1 MKDLKDTCRVAVVQC
16 APVMFDKK
24 AGTEKMV
31 ELIREAGKNGAEL
44 IVFPELII
52 PCYPYGMTFGYT
64 VGSRDKVGRLDW
76 KRYYD
81 NSLCVPGPETELL
94 GQAAKEVHAY
104 VSIGVSERGEDSAT
118 LYNSNLVFS
127 PEGELLNVHR
137 KLKPTG
143 AERLVYGD
151 ANKDYFPI
159 TDTPWGPM
167 GNLICWESYMPLAR
181 VALYQKGITLYI
193 SPNTN
198 DNPEWQDTIKHIAIE
213 EFPGALVHNVRTFN
227 KLCEVVGE
235 DSDVLGLNLD
245 PSHLMIQGAEP
256 IAAARALGD
265 KIFYVHGKDARP
277 ERYNV
282 DVDGLLENLPV
293 ECSKDRTWN
302 YVAVGCGRDLQWWKE
317 FFSVC
322 HMMGYDGYVS
332 LEMEDLTM
340 SVEAGLE
347 TSIDALKATISK

>member
-1 MKDLKDTCRVAVVQC
+1 MKLSICTDVFGKIPFTEML
-16 APVMFDKK
+16 DKVK
-24 AGTEKMV
+24 AYGLDAIEMTAGGWGGCCFIPSAE
-31 ELIREAGKNGAEL
+31 ELIRDDAKREAFKAEIDKRGLEISALNCSGNPLIDTPMGHAHSKTMRDTFVLAGKLGVDTVVTMSGLPAGAPGDKTPNWFVSTISWPEYDGFNYMAEGVKYQWEVAAEWWKETCKIAKANG
-44 IVFPELII
+44 V
-52 PCYPYGMTFGYT
+52 
-64 VGSRDKVGRLDW
+64 K
-76 KRYYD
+76 K
-81 NSLCVPGPETELL
+81 
-94 GQAAKEVHAY
+94 
-104 VSIGVSERGEDSAT
+104 
-118 LYNSNLVFS
+118 
-127 PEGELLNVHR
+127 
-137 KLKPTG
+137 
-143 AERLVYGD
+143 
-151 ANKDYFPI
+151 
-159 TDTPWGPM
+159 
-167 GNLICWESYMPLAR
+167 
-181 VALYQKGITLYI
+181 
-193 SPNTN
+193 
-198 DNPEWQDTIKHIAIE
+198 IAIE

-277 ERYNV
+277 EQYKV

-293 ECSKDRTWN
+293 DCSEERTWN
-302 YVAVGCGRDLQWWKE
+302 YVAVGCGRDLKWWKE